1 MGESSWRGRDGGQF
15 RVRLHNNGARAD
27 LTYFCA

>member
-15 RVRLHNNGARAD
+15 RDWLHNNGARAD